1 MRSAVCALT
10 LLVLVRPALA
20 QPGPAAPPG
29 DVQAE
34 GEPAAP
40 AEGAGPAAPIDSAPA
55 PVAVPPPVVV
65 TTSTTTPSA
74 AVPGDRGFR
83 FGSYGRIVV
92 GSDLRGGKPEGIKV
106 VAVAPRVVEPSYF
119 ELDFSMGFVT
129 PRGLSIRPVMTVAF
143 NSVLFHETGDFD
155 AQPALRNLYLDAQIT
170 DRWSAWVGSRMYR
183 GDDIYLLD
191 YWPLDDQNTIG
202 GGVLYRGAIGPGA
215 DPQRPDL
222 LELAAHVGVN
232 RLTTPFQLQE
242 IEVADPEQGATTIVQ
257 LNRQRM
263 VASADAAYIH
273 RGAPSAL
280 SYKAKLHGELHGL
293 PAGARRRFLPDGST
307 GELEPLPA
315 DLGFLVGGELSL
327 FGWHTGG
334 FDRRHV
340 NLYGRYARGL
350 AAFDELAQPTSF
362 GRDLKTSG
370 ASELTFGTSTNWDA
384 DLGSVIIGALARR
397 FIDADPAGEDPDD
410 GWEYAVAVRPL
421 ARVTQELSAGADV
434 SYQARFPRGLNP
446 STLRAEDPAVFQ
458 IAPML
463 VFSPIGK
470 SSYDRPQLRLVYRA
484 AYLNEGALS
493 LYAPADPRSERTWV
507 HFLGFQAE
515 WWFNSTRYQ

>member
-10 LLVLVRPALA
+10 LLVLVDPALA
-20 QPGPAAPPG
+20 QPAPPVPDPTIADVAPVEPPPVEAAPVAPLP
-29 DVQAE
+29 VPASA
-34 GEPAAP
+34 PVAAP
-40 AEGAGPAAPIDSAPA
+40 AVPVVAPA
-55 PVAVPPPVVV
+55 PA
-65 TTSTTTPSA
+65 
-74 AVPGDRGFR
+74 DRGFR

-119 ELDFSMGFVT
+119 ELDFSMGLVT
-129 PRGLSIRPVMTVAF
+129 PRGLTIRPVMTVAF

-155 AQPALRNLYLDAQIT
+155 AQPALRNLYLDAQVT

-191 YWPLDDQNTIG
+191 YWPLDDQNTVG
-202 GGVLYRGAIGPGA
+202 GGVLYRGPIGAGA
-215 DPQRPDL
+215 ARTDL
-222 LELAAHVGVN
+222 LELAAHAGVN

-293 PAGARRRFLPDGST
+293 PAGSRRRFLPDGSA

-327 FGWHTGG
+327 FGWQAGG

-340 NLYGRYARGL
+340 NLYARYARGL
-350 AAFDELAQPTSF
+350 AAFDELAQPTSV

-421 ARVTQELSAGADV
+421 ARVTPELSAGADV

-446 STLRAEDPAVFQ
+446 SSLRAEDPAVFQ

-463 VFSPIGK
+463 VFSPMGK

-484 AYLNEGALS
+484 AYLNEGALA

-515 WWFNSTRYQ
+515 WWFNSTRYN

>member
-10 LLVLVRPALA
+10 LLVLVDPALA

-29 DVQAE
+29 DAPVESA
-34 GEPAAP
+34 EPAPP
-40 AEGAGPAAPIDSAPA
+40 AEASPPAPAPA
-55 PVAVPPPVVV
+55 PVPVPPPVVV
-65 TTSTTTPSA
+65 TASTTTPSA
-74 AVPGDRGFR
+74 AVRDDRGFR

-92 GSDLRGGKPEGIKV
+92 GSDLRGGKPEGLKV

-119 ELDFSMGFVT
+119 ELDFSMGLVT
-129 PRGLSIRPVMTVAF
+129 PRGLTIRPVMTVAF

-155 AQPALRNLYLDAQIT
+155 AQPALRNLYLDAQVT

-191 YWPLDDQNTIG
+191 YWPLDDQNTVG
-202 GGVLYRGAIGPGA
+202 GGVLYRGPLGVSAN
-215 DPQRPDL
+215 L
-222 LELAAHVGVN
+222 LELAAHAGVN

-263 VASADAAYIH
+263 VASANAAYIH

-293 PAGARRRFLPDGST
+293 PAGSRRRFLPDGSA

-327 FGWHTGG
+327 FGWQAGG

-340 NLYGRYARGL
+340 NLYARYARGL
-350 AAFDELAQPTSF
+350 AAFDELAQPTSV

-384 DLGSVIIGALARR
+384 DLGSVTLGALARR

-421 ARVTQELSAGADV
+421 ARVTPELSAGADV

-446 STLRAEDPAVFQ
+446 SSLRAEDPAVFQ

-463 VFSPIGK
+463 VFSPMGK

-484 AYLNEGALS
+484 GYLNEGALA

-515 WWFNSTRYQ
+515 WWFNSTRYN